1 MNSEAARLRWG
12 GGLLILWVGLLP
24 QVGFSGQNV
33 PGDLDAGVVAV
44 QSRTIA
50 TRLSAYARVEPI
62 ALLKLNAAQAGIV
75 SGITVLPGETVKA
88 GTVLGHMTGPA
99 VNGLMAQRRSSVEAA
114 DAALTAA
121 EKTLAIARQK
131 EAAHLSTQQAVYHAK
146 ADLAKARA
154 ALENARSQLQSAR
167 DSIVLKASVEGTVL
181 TVNAAEGEQVQAG
194 QRILTLQPKNG
205 LWLMARYYG
214 SDALAVRIGMTGQ
227 FEPAQGGAAIPV
239 RVRSVIGPVGPDGGQ
254 AVGLFA
260 TVPAPPWRNGEAGRL
275 TLSGAK
281 ETFVAVP
288 TRALILDQG
297 RWWVL
302 VRRENGNQRR
312 EVVPGPSEGTSTLIK
327 KGLEPGARVVVENAY
342 LEFHR
347 DVSRRYQP
355 PD

>member
-1 MNSEAARLRWG
+1 M
-12 GGLLILWVGLLP
+12 GLFP
-24 QVGFSGQNV
+24 QIGFSGQNE
-33 PGDLDAGVVAV
+33 PRNLDAGVVAA

-62 ALLKLNAAQAGIV
+62 TLLKLNAVQTGIV

-88 GTVLGHMTGPA
+88 GILLGHLTGPA
-99 VNGLMAQRRSSVEAA
+99 VNGLMAQRRSSVESAH
-114 DAALTAA
+114 AALTVA
-121 EKTLAIARQK
+121 EKTLGIARQK
-131 EAAHLSTQQAVYHAK
+131 KAAHLSTQKAVYQAK
-146 ADLAKARA
+146 ADLAKAKA

-167 DSIVLKASVEGTVL
+167 ESIVLKAPVDGTVL
-181 TVNAAEGEQVQAG
+181 SVNAAEGEQVQAG
-194 QRILTLQPKNG
+194 QRILTLQPKGG

-214 SDALAVRIGMTGQ
+214 SDALAVRIGMTGR
-227 FEPAQGGAAIPV
+227 FEPAQGGGAIPV
-239 RVRSVIGPVGPDGGQ
+239 KVRSVIGPVGPDGGQ
-254 AVGLFA
+254 AVGLLP
-260 TVPAPPWRNGEAGRL
+260 TLPAPPWRNGEAGRL

-288 TRALILDQG
+288 SRALILDRA

-302 VRRENGNQRR
+302 VRTENGNQRR
-312 EVVPGPSEGTSTLIK
+312 EVVPGSSEGTSTLIK